1 MQRGWDGW
9 GCRRQINQIFYDINS
24 LEEEKDKFL
33 RYLKNNQFIFLEESL
48 SKSNERE
55 DWRNK
60 KELVYQRVLYFY
72 IRSLDFNDK

>member
-9 GCRRQINQIFYDINS
+9 GCRRQTNQILHDINS
-24 LEEEKDKFL
+24 SEEEKDKFL
-33 RYLKNNQFIFLEESL
+33 RYLKNNQFIFLEESS

-60 KELVYQRVLYFY
+60 KEPAY
-72 IRSLDFNDK
+72 